1 MIPAFNNRPMFC
13 SLMSKPVLMKF
24 FFLSILLSI
33 ALDSSAQSNQAYTI
47 VFLNSN
53 PESPQGSKE
62 EVDKIMQGHSEARE
76 RLAKEG
82 KLLAAG
88 PFDGGG
94 GIYILKTGSIDEAK
108 GWISTDPGIQAKR
121 WVVDVFP
128 YKPRH
133 GGICPVGEKYTMT
146 NYAFVR
152 FDAIVSK
159 VTAPTYPE
167 IIRQHDNYLKEII
180 KTGNVVTEAIFGD
193 RDGGILIMKGELQRE
208 LIESDPAVQQGLI
221 EFQIKKFYTAKGA
234 FCEE

>member
-1 MIPAFNNRPMFC
+1 
-13 SLMSKPVLMKF
+13 MKYF
-24 FFLSILLSI
+24 LLS
-33 ALDSSAQSNQAYTI
+33 ALLFLAFHSIAQSDQAYTV

-53 PESPQGSKE
+53 PNAPQKSKE
-62 EVDKIMQGHSEARE
+62 EVEKIMLGHSETRE

-88 PFDGGG
+88 PFEGGG
-94 GIYILKTGSIDEAK
+94 GLYILNTGSIEQAK
-108 GWISTDPGIQAKR
+108 LWISDDPGLQEKR
-121 WVVDVFP
+121 WVVDVFA

-146 NYAFVR
+146 DYAFVR
-152 FDAIVSK
+152 FDAVVSK
-159 VTAPTYPE
+159 ATAPTFPQILRE
-167 IIRQHDNYLKEII
+167 HDNYLKEII

-193 RDGGILIMKGELQRE
+193 RDGGILIMRGNVQSE